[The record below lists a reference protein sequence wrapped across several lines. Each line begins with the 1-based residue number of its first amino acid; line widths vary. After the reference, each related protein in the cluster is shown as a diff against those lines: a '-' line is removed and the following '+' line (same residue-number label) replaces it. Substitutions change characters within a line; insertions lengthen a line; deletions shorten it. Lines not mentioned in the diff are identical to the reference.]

1 MYSQNELHKLKLEI
15 VLDMKLLANDRSSD
29 TYSIS
34 IVGNSF
40 AQSLGSMEFFSGLK
54 YDGAFADLS
63 DSLST

>member
-1 MYSQNELHKLKLEI
+1 
-15 VLDMKLLANDRSSD
+15 VTGSSSTPD
-29 TYSIS
+29 TDEFSLITITGESIS